1 MDLLEA
7 QISSKGTIECNFKD
21 VADQVTK
28 MLEEYKGIIVTEDTL
43 KISKKDIAELRK
55 IKTSI
60 EDARKEVKKKWMLP
74 YTDFEAKCKGL
85 TGQVDECIDEL
96 NSQVKVF
103 EDKQATEKR
112 NIIIQLYN
120 ETIGEYSEFLPLPLI
135 FKDSWLNKSTKE
147 KDIVYDMSEKKTKI
161 ISELTVIRSLNSE
174 IEDEL
179 LDVYKR
185 TGNNL
190 AAAVERN
197 SQYISDKAKIE
208 AAKTEAKEN
217 EIKLSTKDMELAKE
231 LKLNPENTGLLNEVV
246 NKMKTVTFIVSAE
259 DAQKVEN
266 MLSFEE
272 ISFRRL
278 ED

>member
-7 QISSKGTIECNFKD
+7 QISSNGTIESNFKE
-21 VADQVTK
+21 VTK
-28 MLEEYKGIIVTEDTL
+28 QLAKILDDYKGIIVTEDTL
-43 KISKKDIAELRK
+43 QISKKDIAELRK

-74 YTDFEAKCKGL
+74 YTEFEDKCKGL

-96 NSQVKVF
+96 SSQVRVF
-103 EDKQATEKR
+103 EDKQAEEKR
-112 NIIIQLYN
+112 KLISQLYAD
-120 ETIGEYSEFLPLPLI
+120 TIGEYSEYLPLQSI
-135 FKDSWLNKSTKE
+135 FKKSWLNKSTKE
-147 KDIVYDMSEKKTKI
+147 KDIIYDISEKKTKI
-161 ISELTVIRSLNSE
+161 MSELDVIRSLNSD

-190 AAAVERN
+190 AATVERN
-197 SQYISDKAKIE
+197 TQYIKDKAKIE
-208 AAKTEAKEN
+208 AAKVENEDN
-217 EIKLSTKDMELAKE
+217 EIKLSPKDKELAKE
-231 LKLNPENTGLLNEVV
+231 LKLNPESTGLLNEVI

-259 DAQKVEN
+259 DAQRVEN
-266 MLSFEE
+266 MLTFEE